1 MDAIRASA
9 AITTFVIVAV
19 LSAGCQAVTPAAE
32 PVELTLAHIDG
43 GPELDPAV
51 DWYAE
56 RVAELSDGEL
66 TIDVRRSC
74 CGDEADV
81 EERLVDRVASGEADL
96 GWVGTRAL
104 TELGVAELSALTAPM
119 LLDDYAL
126 QRAALESD
134 AAIAALMPVDE
145 LGVEGIALVPGAVRH
160 PLASGSA
167 LISAADWTGVTVAS
181 FRSAQQAEA
190 FTALGAEPLD
200 VSFEERDMGLFDGSI
215 RAIENSLPFLDH
227 SFEQIVPFATV
238 NVGLWP
244 RVSAVIGNPSSME
257 RLADDQTAI
266 LRQAGADVAAMTP
279 DLRALDEQAI
289 ASSCASGAIMVEAPE
304 DALEGLRAAF
314 TPVIERLRE
323 DERAAPLLAVIE
335 ELRAGSESQ
344 AGFDLPEACG
354 ESPTSADDEQA
365 TGDPAALNGA
375 YRSPELTVE
384 IAHRGRHHL

>member
-1 MDAIRASA
+1 MDAIRAGV
-9 AITTFVIVAV
+9 AITAFVAVAV
-19 LSAGCQAVTPAAE
+19 LSAGCQAVTPVAE
-32 PVELTLAHIDG
+32 PTELTLIHIDG

-66 TIDVRRSC
+66 TIDVSRPC
-74 CGDEADV
+74 CGREADI

-119 LLDDYAL
+119 LLDDYPV

-134 AAIAALMPVDE
+134 AAVEALVAVDE
-145 LGVEGIALVPGAVRH
+145 LGVEGIALVPGPVRH

-167 LISAADWTGVTVAS
+167 LVSAADWTGVTVAS

-190 FTALGAEPLD
+190 LAALGAEPLD

-215 RAIENSLPFLDH
+215 RAIENSLPFLDL
-227 SFEQIVPFATV
+227 SYERIVPFATV

-257 RLADDQTAI
+257 RLADDQAAI
-266 LRQAGADVAAMTP
+266 LRQAGADVAAMTS
-279 DLRALDEQAI
+279 DLRAVDEQAI
-289 ASSCASGAIMVEAPE
+289 ASACSAGAVMVEAPD
-304 DALEGLRAAF
+304 DALESLRAAF
-314 TPVIERLRE
+314 TPVIERLRD
-323 DERAAPLLAVIE
+323 DERAAPLLVAIE
-335 ELRAGSESQ
+335 DLRAESEPTV
-344 AGFDLPEACG
+344 GFDLPPACS
-354 ESPTSADDEQA
+354 ESPAGPDNQ
-365 TGDPAALNGA
+365 
-375 YRSPELTVE
+375 
-384 IAHRGRHHL
+384 